1 MARML
6 LCSVALITLI
16 GFTEYIGSVDG
27 ANSNKKTKTHNSS
40 LFFTQVKM
48 SALDEKKDEAET
60 NNNNNNNNNKSIV
73 LETNLDEDSTAS
85 DSARGAK

>member
-6 LCSVALITLI
+6 LRSVALITLI

-60 NNNNNNNNNKSIV
+60 NNNNNNNKSIV